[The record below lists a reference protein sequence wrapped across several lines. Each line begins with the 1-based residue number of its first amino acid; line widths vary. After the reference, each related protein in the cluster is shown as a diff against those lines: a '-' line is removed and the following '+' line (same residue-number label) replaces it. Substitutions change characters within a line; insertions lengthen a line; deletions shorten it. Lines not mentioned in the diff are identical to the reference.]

1 MTTFTRNRQRVTDTS
16 GVLLFLEMDDPAFSG
31 PVQIVA
37 DNKDW
42 VSNGVTYL
50 GIQFGFKLP
59 DDNSGQSPRTQ
70 LVMGNVGRGITEELE
85 KLGPGATIMAT
96 LKLADRSDPDTI
108 TRTYVLPMTNVSAS
122 GATVSA
128 QLGVDHIMRQQ
139 AVRIRANA
147 QTVGRP

>member
-1 MTTFTRNRQRVTDTS
+1 MSFTEHRQRVSDPH
-16 GVLLFLEMDDPAFSG
+16 GILLFLELDDPAFSG

-37 DNKDW
+37 DTQDW

-50 GIQFGFKLP
+50 GIPFGFKLP

-70 LVMGNVGRGITEELE
+70 LVMGNVGRGVTEELE
-85 KLGPGATIMAT
+85 KLGPGATLMAT

-108 TRTYVLPMTNVSAS
+108 TRTYVLPLTNVSAS
-122 GATVSA
+122 GAVVSA
-128 QLGVDHIMRQQ
+128 QLGVDHLMRQQ